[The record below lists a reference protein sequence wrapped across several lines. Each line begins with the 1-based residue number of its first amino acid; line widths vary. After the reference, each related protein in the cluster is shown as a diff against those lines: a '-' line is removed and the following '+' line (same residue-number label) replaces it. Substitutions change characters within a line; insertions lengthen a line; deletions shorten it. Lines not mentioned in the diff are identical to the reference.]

1 MSNENNG
8 DKTMNNVNDL
18 NKTAPNANTMALPW
32 QVLSLLLPDSI
43 VTLLQDVPLERHVT
57 IRPGL
62 VLAPCEM
69 TFVER
74 GALVRARIATQVLDV
89 LDQVPIISFGELATL
104 IANAFAKG
112 RAGSAVR
119 RELKV
124 VLRAQA
130 SRGNLL
136 WDDKNDKNERY
147 VWAPDH
153 NRSLEPK
160 VALFSKPLG
169 GLDRVPVEELAGAIW
184 LIAAQEESGEIDTLL
199 RDVLALYGLKR
210 SGNKIE
216 ECLEKAMQFL
226 DWHCSEFTRDEN
238 TFICSALSAEAA

>member
-1 MSNENNG
+1 MSNKNNG
-8 DKTMNNVNDL
+8 DNTMNNVNNL

-43 VTLLQDVPLERHVT
+43 VTLLQDVPLERHIT

-69 TFVER
+69 TFVEG
-74 GALVRARIATQVLDV
+74 GALVRARIATQVLAV

-119 RELKV
+119 RELKFA
-124 VLRAQA
+124 LRAQE

-136 WDDKNDKNERY
+136 WDDSEDGY
-147 VWAPDH
+147 VWSPDH

-160 VALFSKPLG
+160 VALFKKPLG
-169 GLDRVPVEELAGAIW
+169 GLDRVQVEELAGAIW

-216 ECLEKAMQFL
+216 ECLEGAMQCL
-226 DWHCSEFTRDEN
+226 DWHCDESTRDES
-238 TFICSALSAEAA
+238 TFICSALPAEAA